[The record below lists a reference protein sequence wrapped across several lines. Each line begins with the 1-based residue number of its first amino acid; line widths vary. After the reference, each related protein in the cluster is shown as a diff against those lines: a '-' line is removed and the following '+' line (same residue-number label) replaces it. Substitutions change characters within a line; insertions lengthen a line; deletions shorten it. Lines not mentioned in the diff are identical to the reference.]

1 LYEMA
6 SIFTRIIDGEL
17 PADFVWKDDLCVAFL
32 SNRPLRPGHTLVVP
46 RSGTGHWLDLEPSL
60 LSHLT
65 ATAQTIGKAQMAVFK
80 PARIGLMLVGLEVP
94 HVHFHVVP
102 IRGPHDLD
110 FDHQDPNPDPAMMKA
125 AGESLREELRR
136 LGAAGAL

>member
-1 LYEMA
+1 MA

-17 PADFVWKDDLCVAFL
+17 PADFVWQDDKCVAFL

-46 RSGTGHWLDLEPSL
+46 RSETDHWLDLDAGL
-60 LSHLT
+60 LTHLA

-110 FDHQDPNPDPAMMKA
+110 FDNQDPNPDLAMMKA
-125 AGESLREELRR
+125 AGESLRQELRTHGGGR
-136 LGAAGAL
+136 AV

>member
-1 LYEMA
+1 MA
-6 SIFTRIIDGEL
+6 TIFTRIIDGEL
-17 PADFVWKDDLCVAFL
+17 PADFVWKDEVCVAFL

-46 RSGTGHWLDLEPSL
+46 RSEADHWIDLAPDL
-60 LSHLT
+60 LAHLA

-80 PARIGLMLVGLEVP
+80 PAKIGLMLVGLEVS

-110 FDHQDPNPDPAMMKA
+110 FDNQDPNPDPAMMKA
-125 AGESLREELRR
+125 AGESLRKELGKHR
-136 LGAAGAL
+136 GAGAL